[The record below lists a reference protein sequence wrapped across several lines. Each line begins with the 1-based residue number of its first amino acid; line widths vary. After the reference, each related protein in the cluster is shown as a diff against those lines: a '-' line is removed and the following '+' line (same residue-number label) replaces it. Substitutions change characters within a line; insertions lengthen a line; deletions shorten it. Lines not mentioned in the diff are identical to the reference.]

1 METRFICVKIKQLW
15 FADLEGFILYVSQR
29 RKEALNECSYLC
41 FFWNWLWILIDFRFA
56 DLRIIRIS
64 AFPVYASSCIWPCR
78 AGWIERI
85 VALKS
90 QFSDQKSNLLSW
102 FYDSREN
109 SYLWLVLPSYLPR
122 NVTHSF
128 TCFEC
133 LVVSTGFKYG
143 RIPAVSKA
151 H

>member
-1 METRFICVKIKQLW
+1 MSVVWNEAAMVCWFGRFYLVRVSASKRGPKRMQLS
-15 FADLEGFILYVSQR
+15 L
-29 RKEALNECSYLC
+29 
-41 FFWNWLWILIDFRFA
+41 FFWNWLRILIDFRFA

-64 AFPVYASSCIWPCR
+64 AFPVYVSSCIWPCR

-90 QFSDQKSNLLSW
+90 QFSDLKSNLLSW
-102 FYDSREN
+102 FYDSRAN
-109 SYLWLVLPSYLPR
+109 SYLWLVVLPSYLPR

-133 LVVSTGFKYG
+133 LVVTTGFKYG